1 MERAADWPPF
11 SVPNQYDSPNLPSP
25 LTAITNQDRASAVAG
40 CNGVAGDISLQVRV
54 AVRDEA
60 VPIAEEMPVVVEEVA
75 VIVDTEIPVRV
86 DIEPTVIPVDKKVIP
101 VDKKPVVPAKTMVV
115 FAKKSLV
122 LLPAEVAVMR
132 KSGVAEMMVFM
143 QAAPIRSTPVP
154 VGHKGRAG
162 VARGDRVRS
171 DVVGYRGRRHE
182 GRSRH
187 HQDRK

>member
-1 MERAADWPPF
+1 
-11 SVPNQYDSPNLPSP
+11 V
-25 LTAITNQDRASAVAG
+25 G
-40 CNGVAGDISLQVRV
+40 G

-60 VPIAEEMPVVVEEVA
+60 VLIAEEMPVVVEEVA

-86 DIEPTVIPVDKKVIP
+86 DIEPAVIPVDKKVIPVDKKVIP

-132 KSGVAEMMVFM
+132 KSGVAEMTVFM

-154 VGHKGRAG
+154 GVGHKGRAG

-171 DVVGYRGRRHE
+171 DVVGYRGRCHE

-187 HQDRK
+187 HQGRK